1 MSLKFLNENNFVLD
15 YNTGMLNLIDNG
27 ICFVMFK
34 SDNCEICKTTF
45 PVFDQLSKQD
55 GRLTFGVVPI
65 DRYRNLIEKS
75 KQTKYPIK
83 AVPTF
88 FLYVNGVL
96 KANYKGA
103 RDIMSFKAFL
113 NEIIPKLNIQ
123 KKSFNV
129 QETPI
134 NDTAPP
140 VQNNMPQDQSGIVVS
155 KIPVPYNEPYKAY
168 AKKS

>member
-1 MSLKFLNENNFVLD
+1 MSLKFLNENSFTLD
-15 YNTGMLNLIDNG
+15 HQSGMLNLLENG

-34 SDNCEICKTTF
+34 SDNCEMCKSAF

-55 GRLTFGVVPI
+55 GRLTFGIVPI

-83 AVPTF
+83 VVPTF
-88 FLYVNGVL
+88 FLYANGVL

-103 RDIMSFKAFL
+103 RDIISFKNFL
-113 NEIIPKLNIQ
+113 NEVIPKLNIQ
-123 KKSFNV
+123 KKTFAM

-134 NDTAPP
+134 TDFSPP
-140 VQNNMPQDQSGIVVS
+140 QQNNTSQDQSGIVVS